1 MSYGVHATGPYSMSL
16 PKSRFVIRP
25 WWRASSESCFIW
37 YGSPMSA
44 VGFLRDVVSHFGPAA
59 LIVLEAAPKYQ
70 RLASPAVS
78 FFLLVSNNRF
88 CWQANA

>member
-1 MSYGVHATGPYSMSL
+1 MAFPNRGHSIRGGVCVLGEL
-16 PKSRFVIRP
+16 LCRRLGGQRSR
-25 WWRASSESCFIW
+25 
-37 YGSPMSA
+37 
-44 VGFLRDVVSHFGPAA
+44 FLRDVVSHFGPAA